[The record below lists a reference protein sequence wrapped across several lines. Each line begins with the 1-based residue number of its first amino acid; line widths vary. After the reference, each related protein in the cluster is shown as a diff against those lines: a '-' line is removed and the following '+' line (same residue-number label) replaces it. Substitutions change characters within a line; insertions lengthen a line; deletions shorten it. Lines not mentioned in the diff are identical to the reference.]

1 MDENFQI
8 PPRALKIP
16 LLPKVEEGTA
26 VSNQPPRKKSS
37 PRILPKKKKAA
48 ALTEPQRPE
57 LTTNTLY
64 GADGKLS
71 PTPTGKF
78 IDLNAG

>member
-8 PPRALKIP
+8 PPRALKVP
-16 LLPKVEEGTA
+16 LLPEVEEGAA
-26 VSNQPPRKKSS
+26 VSNQPPQKKSS
-37 PRILPKKKKAA
+37 RRILPKKKKVA
-48 ALTEPQRPE
+48 TEPQRPE
-57 LTTNTLY
+57 PTTNTLLY